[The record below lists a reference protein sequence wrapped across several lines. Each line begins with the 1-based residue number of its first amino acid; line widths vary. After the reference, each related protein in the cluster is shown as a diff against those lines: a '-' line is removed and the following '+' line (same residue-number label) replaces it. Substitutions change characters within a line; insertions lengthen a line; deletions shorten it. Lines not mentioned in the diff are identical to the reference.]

1 MCIRDSYLAQH
12 PNLPRKIALKLLD
25 TSWTNDD
32 YVRSRFES
40 EADHAAHLDHPN
52 IVTVHDRGRE
62 GGRLWIAMQYVP
74 GTDARK
80 ALGSGALDV
89 ERAVHIVSET
99 GKALDHAHDAGILH
113 RDVKPANILL
123 APGDPERVLLTDFGT
138 AKALDETHQ
147 LTRTGMLVATLHYA
161 APEQIEGEKLDHR
174 VDIYALGCT
183 FFHLL
188 TNEPPYPGNTA
199 SSVMHGHLNG
209 PIPQPSVVRP
219 GLPAGVD
226 AVVARAMAKSRED
239 RYSTCREFSDAVR
252 AIEWTEPGQ
261 VTRPAALVDPASTT
275 RASGPNVTRPDTVP
289 GVAPTKPTPVGG
301 SRRRTRWLLAAFL
314 GVLVVAAV
322 AYVAWPGEESTSAQV
337 VLPLADLQGPAGL
350 AVSGT
355 GDLYIADSAAKQVL
369 RVSAGTYEQTVL
381 PFTGLEVPQG
391 VAVSAS
397 GDVYVSDLVTNT
409 VTMLHGG
416 TQVPMPFD
424 GLDQPFG
431 IALGPDVTRP
441 DTVPGAAPTKPTT
454 VGGRRTRRVLAALLA
469 GVLVLVVAA
478 VAYVAWPGEESTS
491 AQVELPLTGL
501 QGPAGLTVS
510 GTGDLYIADSAA
522 KQVLKVSAGTYE
534 QTVLPFT
541 GLEVPQGVAVSASGD
556 VYVSDLVTNTV
567 TMLHG
572 STQVPMPFAG
582 LDQPFGI
589 ALGPDATLYVADTLN
604 NRVMSLHDVT
614 AAPVAVPLTV
624 IGPFAVAVSEHGD
637 LYVGTPNK
645 VLAWNAATHAQSYLP
660 FTDLQSVGGVAVDD
674 EGTVYAID
682 QNHNRILRLPAG
694 SDEQEVLPFTGLDQP
709 EGIAVSSR
717 GDVYVA
723 DTDNSRVVMLPAGS

>member
-1 MCIRDSYLAQH
+1 MSGEFEPGTVFAGYVIERVLGRGGMGTVYLAQH

-99 GKALDHAHDAGILH
+99 GRALDHAHEAGILH

-147 LTRTGMLVATLHYA
+147 LTRTGVLVATLHYA

-226 AVVARAMAKSRED
+226 AVVARAMAKNREA
-239 RYSTCREFSDAVR
+239 RYSTCREFSDAIR
-252 AIEWTEPGQ
+252 AIEWAGPGH
-261 VTRPAALVDPASTT
+261 VTRPAALVDPAATT
-275 RASGPNVTRPDTVP
+275 RASGPDVTRPDTER
-289 GVAPTKPTPVGG
+289 GAAPTKPTTVGG
-301 SRRRTRWLLAAFL
+301 SRRRKRWLLAALL

-337 VLPLADLQGPAGL
+337 VLPLTDLQGPAGL

-369 RVSAGTYEQTVL
+369 KVSAGTYAQTAL

-391 VAVSAS
+391 VAVSTS
-397 GDVYVSDLVTNT
+397 GV
-409 VTMLHGG
+409 
-416 TQVPMPFD
+416 
-424 GLDQPFG
+424 
-431 IALGPDVTRP
+431 
-441 DTVPGAAPTKPTT
+441 
-454 VGGRRTRRVLAALLA
+454 
-469 GVLVLVVAA
+469 
-478 VAYVAWPGEESTS
+478 
-491 AQVELPLTGL
+491 
-501 QGPAGLTVS
+501 
-510 GTGDLYIADSAA
+510 
-522 KQVLKVSAGTYE
+522 
-534 QTVLPFT
+534 
-541 GLEVPQGVAVSASGD
+541 

-572 STQVPMPFAG
+572 STQVPMPFGG
-582 LDQPFGI
+582 LNQPFGI

-604 NRVMSLHDVT
+604 NRVMALRDVT

-624 IGPFAVAVSEHGD
+624 IGPFAVAVNEHGD

-645 VLAWNAATHAQSYLP
+645 VLTWNAATHAQSFLP

-682 QNHNRILRLPAG
+682 QNHNRILRLAAG
-694 SDEQEVLPFTGLDQP
+694 SDEQEVLPFSGLDQP

>member
-1 MCIRDSYLAQH
+1 MSGEFEPGTVFAGYVIERVLGRGGMGTVYLAQH
-12 PNLPRKIALKLLD
+12 PNLPRKVALKLLD
-25 TSWTNDD
+25 TSWTSDD

-74 GTDARK
+74 GVDARR
-80 ALGSGALDV
+80 ALSSGALDV

-99 GKALDHAHDAGILH
+99 GRALDHAHEAGILH

-161 APEQIEGEKLDHR
+161 APEQIEGQKLDHR

-188 TNEPPYPGNTA
+188 TNEPPYPGTTA

-209 PIPQPSVVRP
+209 PIPKPSVVRP

-226 AVVARAMAKSRED
+226 AVVARAMAKDREE
-239 RYSTCREFSDAVR
+239 RYSTCREFSDAVH
-252 AIEWTEPGQ
+252 AIEWDGPGS
-261 VTRPAALVDPASTT
+261 VTRPAALADSAATT
-275 RASGPNVTRPDTVP
+275 RTSRPAVTRPDAEP
-289 GVAPTKPTPVGG
+289 GADPTAPTTVGG
-301 SRRRTRWLLAAFL
+301 RWRRKRWLLAAL
-314 GVLVVAAV
+314 LAVVLVAAAV
-322 AYVAWPGEESTSAQV
+322 AYVVWPGEESPDSQV
-337 VLPLADLQGPAGL
+337 VLPLTGLQGPAGL
-350 AVSGT
+350 AVSGS
-355 GDLYIADSAAKQVL
+355 GNLYIADSAAKQVL
-369 RVSAGTYEQTVL
+369 EVRAGSYEQTVL

-391 VAVSAS
+391 VAVS
-397 GDVYVSDLVTNT
+397 T
-409 VTMLHGG
+409 
-416 TQVPMPFD
+416 
-424 GLDQPFG
+424 
-431 IALGPDVTRP
+431 
-441 DTVPGAAPTKPTT
+441 
-454 VGGRRTRRVLAALLA
+454 
-469 GVLVLVVAA
+469 
-478 VAYVAWPGEESTS
+478 
-491 AQVELPLTGL
+491 
-501 QGPAGLTVS
+501 
-510 GTGDLYIADSAA
+510 
-522 KQVLKVSAGTYE
+522 
-534 QTVLPFT
+534 
-541 GLEVPQGVAVSASGD
+541 SGD

-572 STQVPMPFAG
+572 STQVPMPFGG
-582 LDQPFGI
+582 LNQPFGI
-589 ALGPDATLYVADTLN
+589 ALGPDGTLYVADTLN
-604 NRVMSLHDVT
+604 NRVLALRDVT
-614 AAPVAVPLTV
+614 AAPVAVPLSV
-624 IGPFAVAVSEHGD
+624 IGPFAVAVGEQGD

-645 VLAWNAATHAQSYLP
+645 VLAWNAATRAQSFLP

>member
-1 MCIRDSYLAQH
+1 MSGEFEPGTVFAGYVIERVLGRGGMGTVYLAQH

-25 TSWTNDD
+25 ASWTNDD

-99 GKALDHAHDAGILH
+99 GRALDHAHEAGILH

-199 SSVMHGHLNG
+199 SSVMHGHLSG

-226 AVVARAMAKSRED
+226 AVVARAMAKNREA
-239 RYSTCREFSDAVR
+239 RYSTCREFSDAIR
-252 AIEWTEPGQ
+252 AIEWDGPGH
-261 VTRPAALVDPASTT
+261 VTRPAALVDPAATT
-275 RASGPNVTRPDTVP
+275 RASGRDVTRPDTER
-289 GVAPTKPTPVGG
+289 GAAPTTPTTVGG
-301 SRRRTRWLLAAFL
+301 SRRQKRWLLAALL

-322 AYVAWPGEESTSAQV
+322 AYVSWPGEESTSAQV
-337 VLPLADLQGPAGL
+337 VLPLTDLQGPAGL
-350 AVSGT
+350 AVSG
-355 GDLYIADSAAKQVL
+355 A
-369 RVSAGTYEQTVL
+369 
-381 PFTGLEVPQG
+381 
-391 VAVSAS
+391 
-397 GDVYVSDLVTNT
+397 
-409 VTMLHGG
+409 
-416 TQVPMPFD
+416 
-424 GLDQPFG
+424 
-431 IALGPDVTRP
+431 
-441 DTVPGAAPTKPTT
+441 
-454 VGGRRTRRVLAALLA
+454 
-469 GVLVLVVAA
+469 
-478 VAYVAWPGEESTS
+478 
-491 AQVELPLTGL
+491 
-501 QGPAGLTVS
+501 
-510 GTGDLYIADSAA
+510 GDLYIADSAA
-522 KQVLKVSAGTYE
+522 KQVLKVSAGTYA

-541 GLEVPQGVAVSASGD
+541 GLGVPQGVAVSMSGD

-572 STQVPMPFAG
+572 STQVPMPFGG
-582 LDQPFGI
+582 LNQPFGI
-589 ALGPDATLYVADTLN
+589 ALGPDATLFVADTLN
-604 NRVMSLHDVT
+604 NRVMALRDVT

-645 VLAWNAATHAQSYLP
+645 VLAWNAATHAQSFLP

-682 QNHNRILRLPAG
+682 QNHNRILRLAAG
-694 SDEQEVLPFTGLDQP
+694 SDEQEVLPFSGLDQP

>member
-1 MCIRDSYLAQH
+1 MSGEFEPGTVFAGYVIERVLGRGGMGTVYLAQH

-89 ERAVHIVSET
+89 ERAVHIVNET
-99 GKALDHAHDAGILH
+99 GKALDHAHEAGILH

-209 PIPQPSVVRP
+209 PIPRPSVVRP
-219 GLPAGVD
+219 GLPAGFD
-226 AVVARAMAKSRED
+226 AVVARAMAKNREG

-252 AIEWTEPGQ
+252 AIEWTEPGY
-261 VTRPAALVDPASTT
+261 VTRPAALADPASTT
-275 RASGPNVTRPDTVP
+275 RASSPDVTRPDTEA
-289 GVAPTKPTPVGG
+289 GAAPTKPTTVAG
-301 SRRRTRWLLAAFL
+301 RRTRWLLVVLLA
-314 GVLVVAAV
+314 GVLVAAAV

-337 VLPLADLQGPAGL
+337 VLPL
-350 AVSGT
+350 
-355 GDLYIADSAAKQVL
+355 
-369 RVSAGTYEQTVL
+369 
-381 PFTGLEVPQG
+381 
-391 VAVSAS
+391 
-397 GDVYVSDLVTNT
+397 
-409 VTMLHGG
+409 
-416 TQVPMPFD
+416 
-424 GLDQPFG
+424 
-431 IALGPDVTRP
+431 
-441 DTVPGAAPTKPTT
+441 
-454 VGGRRTRRVLAALLA
+454 
-469 GVLVLVVAA
+469 
-478 VAYVAWPGEESTS
+478 
-491 AQVELPLTGL
+491 TGL
-501 QGPAGLTVS
+501 QGPAGLAVS

-541 GLEVPQGVAVSASGD
+541 GLEVPQGVAVGASGD
-556 VYVSDLVTNTV
+556 VYVSDLVTDTV

-572 STQVPMPFAG
+572 STQVPMPFGG

-604 NRVMSLHDVT
+604 NRVMALHDVT

-645 VLAWNAATHAQSYLP
+645 VLAWNAATHAQSFLP

-682 QNHNRILRLPAG
+682 QNHNRILRLAAG
-694 SDEQEVLPFTGLDQP
+694 SDEQQVLPFSGLDQP

>member
-1 MCIRDSYLAQH
+1 MSGEFEPGTVFAGYVIERVLGRGGMGTVYLAQH

-74 GTDARK
+74 GSDARK

-99 GKALDHAHDAGILH
+99 GKALDHAHEAGILH

-226 AVVARAMAKSRED
+226 AVVARAMAKNRED
-239 RYSTCREFSDAVR
+239 RYSTCREFSDAIR
-252 AIEWTEPGQ
+252 AIEWTDPGH

-275 RASGPNVTRPDTVP
+275 RASGPN
-289 GVAPTKPTPVGG
+289 
-301 SRRRTRWLLAAFL
+301 
-314 GVLVVAAV
+314 
-322 AYVAWPGEESTSAQV
+322 
-337 VLPLADLQGPAGL
+337 
-350 AVSGT
+350 
-355 GDLYIADSAAKQVL
+355 
-369 RVSAGTYEQTVL
+369 
-381 PFTGLEVPQG
+381 
-391 VAVSAS
+391 
-397 GDVYVSDLVTNT
+397 
-409 VTMLHGG
+409 
-416 TQVPMPFD
+416 
-424 GLDQPFG
+424 
-431 IALGPDVTRP
+431 VTRP

-534 QTVLPFT
+534 QTALPFT

-682 QNHNRILRLPAG
+682 QNHNRVLRLAAG
-694 SDEQEVLPFTGLDQP
+694 SDEQEVLPFSGLDQP

>member
-1 MCIRDSYLAQH
+1 MSGEFEPGTVFAGYVIERVLGRGGMGTVYLAQH

-25 TSWTNDD
+25 ASWTNDD

-99 GKALDHAHDAGILH
+99 GKALDHAHQAGILH

-209 PIPQPSVVRP
+209 PIPRPSVVRP

-226 AVVARAMAKSRED
+226 AVVARAMAKDRDE

-252 AIEWTEPGQ
+252 AIGWTDPGP
-261 VTRPAALVDPASTT
+261 VTRPADLVDPAATT
-275 RASGPNVTRPDTVP
+275 RTSSPAVTRPDTDQ
-289 GVAPTKPTPVGG
+289 GAEPTKPTTVAG
-301 SRRRTRWLLAAFL
+301 RRKRWLLAAL
-314 GVLVVAAV
+314 LAGVLVVAGV
-322 AYVAWPGEESTSAQV
+322 AYIAWPGAESASAQV
-337 VLPLADLQGPAGL
+337 VLPLTGLQGPAGL
-350 AVSGT
+350 AVSGA

-397 GDVYVSDLVTNT
+397 GDVYVSDLVTNA

-431 IALGPDVTRP
+431 IALGPD
-441 DTVPGAAPTKPTT
+441 
-454 VGGRRTRRVLAALLA
+454 
-469 GVLVLVVAA
+469 
-478 VAYVAWPGEESTS
+478 
-491 AQVELPLTGL
+491 
-501 QGPAGLTVS
+501 
-510 GTGDLYIADSAA
+510 
-522 KQVLKVSAGTYE
+522 
-534 QTVLPFT
+534 
-541 GLEVPQGVAVSASGD
+541 
-556 VYVSDLVTNTV
+556 
-567 TMLHG
+567 
-572 STQVPMPFAG
+572 
-582 LDQPFGI
+582 
-589 ALGPDATLYVADTLN
+589 ATLYVADTLN
-604 NRVMSLHDVT
+604 NRVMALHDVT

-645 VLAWNAATHAQSYLP
+645 VLAWNAATHAQSFLP
-660 FTDLQSVGGVAVDD
+660 FTDVQSVGGVAVDD

-682 QNHNRILRLPAG
+682 QNHNRILRLAAG
-694 SDEQEVLPFTGLDQP
+694 SDEQEVLPFSGLDQP
-709 EGIAVSSR
+709 EGIAVSGR

-723 DTDNSRVVMLPAGS
+723 DTDNSRVIMLPAGS

>member
-1 MCIRDSYLAQH
+1 MSGEFEPGTVFAGYVIERVLGRGGMGTVYLAQH

-74 GTDARK
+74 GSDARK

-89 ERAVHIVSET
+89 ERAVHIVRET
-99 GKALDHAHDAGILH
+99 GKALDHAHEAGILH

-219 GLPAGVD
+219 GLPTGVD
-226 AVVARAMAKSRED
+226 AVVARAMAKNREE
-239 RYSTCREFSDAVR
+239 RYSTCREFSDAIR
-252 AIEWTEPGQ
+252 AIEWTGPGH
-261 VTRPAALVDPASTT
+261 VTRPAALADPAATT
-275 RASGPNVTRPDTVP
+275 RAS
-289 GVAPTKPTPVGG
+289 
-301 SRRRTRWLLAAFL
+301 
-314 GVLVVAAV
+314 
-322 AYVAWPGEESTSAQV
+322 
-337 VLPLADLQGPAGL
+337 
-350 AVSGT
+350 
-355 GDLYIADSAAKQVL
+355 
-369 RVSAGTYEQTVL
+369 
-381 PFTGLEVPQG
+381 
-391 VAVSAS
+391 
-397 GDVYVSDLVTNT
+397 
-409 VTMLHGG
+409 
-416 TQVPMPFD
+416 
-424 GLDQPFG
+424 
-431 IALGPDVTRP
+431 GPDVTRP
-441 DTVPGAAPTKPTT
+441 DTEPGAAPTKPTT

-682 QNHNRILRLPAG
+682 QNHNRVLRLAVG
-694 SDEQEVLPFTGLDQP
+694 SDEQEVLPFSGLDQP